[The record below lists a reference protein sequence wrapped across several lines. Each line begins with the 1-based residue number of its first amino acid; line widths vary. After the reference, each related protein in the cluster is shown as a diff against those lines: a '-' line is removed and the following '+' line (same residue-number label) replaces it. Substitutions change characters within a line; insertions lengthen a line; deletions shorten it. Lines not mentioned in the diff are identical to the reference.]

1 MDKLIIKGSKPLI
14 GEVSISGA
22 KNAVLPMLCASVMAS
37 TPSVTINNVP
47 HLHDVTT
54 TLRLLSQMGVSTTM
68 DEMMSITLDPSTIT
82 NYYAPYDLVK
92 TMRASILV
100 LGPLLAKY
108 GQAKVSL
115 PGGCAIGSRPV
126 EMHLHALEQMG
137 AVISIENGYISASCE
152 SLFGSDISFPKITVT
167 GTENILMASSL
178 AKGRTKIMNAAMEP
192 EVVDLANFLIKM
204 GARIEGHGTDTIII
218 DGVNEL
224 KGTSYSALPDRIETG
239 TFLVA
244 AAITGGK
251 VKINNAIPSHVES
264 IIEILS
270 ESGADISFT
279 DTSIS
284 IDMQGKRPKPLNIQT
299 GPYPS
304 FPTDMQAQLTALS
317 TIASGT
323 SVIKENI
330 FENRFMHVQEMS
342 RMGADIVLDKN
353 SAIIQGKENLIG
365 AQVMATDLRASASLI
380 LAGLAAN
387 GTTEVERIYHID
399 RGYDCIEEKLQQL
412 GADILRVPM

>member
-68 DEMMSITLDPSTIT
+68 DETMSITLDPSTIT